1 MLYRYL
7 LLFLLPFLVSSLTAY
22 FDLHILH
29 LGDSIHSKKSL
40 LLPLQKAFFLLLTFY
55 LVNSFSTFKI
65 QFECHFLSPQ
75 NLSKDHLPPDFLEYC
90 ARHWFLSYLILEA
103 LTGKVTALLNT
114 QGLAENKGQPCGSLQ
129 HQRVQYSRQTSVGTP
144 EQKQANH
151 FSWGITHTSPEE
163 TYLQKRFERT
173 PESLARWIGDLSLYK
188 NNL

>member
-22 FDLHILH
+22 FDPHILH

-75 NLSKDHLPPDFLEYC
+75 SLSKDHLPPSALEVSC
-90 ARHWFLSYLILEA
+90 SCPCVPIILCIYFNESTCYIRLNEVEPFIITYVRTFQTYKIA
-103 LTGKVTALLNT
+103 TLHDLL
-114 QGLAENKGQPCGSLQ
+114 
-129 HQRVQYSRQTSVGTP
+129 
-144 EQKQANH
+144 
-151 FSWGITHTSPEE
+151 
-163 TYLQKRFERT
+163 
-173 PESLARWIGDLSLYK
+173 
-188 NNL
+188 